1 MRIIKL
7 SIILVVFVLQHVYGQ
22 KIEMQKINFLIGTWK
37 IEGKDSYETWQNKD
51 GKFTGESYK
60 IRDEKKYVSEK
71 LEIKLFDNNLVYI
84 AKVFNQNEGKGIRFI
99 LKQSERYLFSFE
111 NLQHDFPKKIQYKI
125 INKDELLVSVLGEH
139 DKGFSYTLIRVHSS
153 GKEN

>member
-37 IEGKDSYETWQNKD
+37 IEGKESYETWQNKD

-99 LKQSERYLFSFE
+99 LKQSERYLFFLRICSMTFQKKFNIKLLIKMSYLYLFWE
-111 NLQHDFPKKIQYKI
+111 SMIKDF
-125 INKDELLVSVLGEH
+125 
-139 DKGFSYTLIRVHSS
+139 LIL
-153 GKEN
+153 